1 MVLQRE
7 ALSTL
12 KIPADV
18 KPESQ
23 PSSKQLNIYKTTF
36 FFLLLLTSI
45 SYYQK
50 IVVRCLK
57 MGGAV
62 NKITNQEWDD
72 LAITMGKAVLLWQ
85 ETQQNKPGKGWGWK

>member
-23 PSSKQLNIYKTTF
+23 PSFKQTNIYKTF
-36 FFLLLLTSI
+36 FPYF
-45 SYYQK
+45 Y
-50 IVVRCLK
+50 
-57 MGGAV
+57 
-62 NKITNQEWDD
+62 
-72 LAITMGKAVLLWQ
+72 
-85 ETQQNKPGKGWGWK
+85 

>member
-23 PSSKQLNIYKTTF
+23 PSSKQMNIYKTTF

-57 MGGAV
+57 MGGC
-62 NKITNQEWDD
+62 KIR
-72 LAITMGKAVLLWQ
+72 
-85 ETQQNKPGKGWGWK
+85 